1 MQRFVL
7 PQLAEAFVFP
17 EPLRVS
23 GLAGQRAL
31 FPSQQAS
38 YEASRIQSHCG
49 AGPCCNDG
57 RTVLLPDEHHQR
69 WPGSWLVCSP
79 L

>member
-1 MQRFVL
+1 MQRFVS

-17 EPLRVS
+17 ELLRALR
-23 GLAGQRAL
+23 LAGQRVL
-31 FPSQQAS
+31 FPCQQVS

-57 RTVLLPDEHHQR
+57 RTV
-69 WPGSWLVCSP
+69 
-79 L
+79 